1 MTVSNIPFLSSEEK
15 FSALFDFATEGIIVI
30 NSEGLIVLSNPASE
44 KLFGYHESELIG
56 KPVEMLIP
64 KRFGDHT
71 HHREKYAD
79 NPRPRSMGI
88 GMNLYGKKK
97 DGEEIPVEISLSPY
111 RSGKNHFVI
120 AFIIDI
126 TIRKKNEEIQ
136 KKQKE
141 ELQALANE
149 LDKRVK
155 DRTMILEEALHEL
168 ENSREELSIALEK
181 EKELNELKTRFVSMA
196 SHEFRTPLAT
206 ILSSLSLVTKYGEI
220 GEKESQAK
228 HINRIKTSITHLT
241 EILNDMLSLSK
252 LEEGKISASPELF
265 NIKEFISLA
274 IQELQGLTKP
284 GQQIHFHH
292 FGNQEVYLD
301 NKILKNIL
309 FNLVSNAIK
318 FSPESKPIEVFT
330 TVNTSF
336 IEIKVKDNGIGIPE
350 EDQEQL
356 FQRFFRGQNAA
367 NIQGTG
373 LGLNIVARYVELMNG
388 TITFESKPE
397 KGTIFIIKI
406 PNYIK
411 HE

>member
-1 MTVSNIPFLSSEEK
+1 MAVSTIPFSSSEEK

-30 NSEGLIVLSNPASE
+30 NSEGVIILSNPASE
-44 KLFGYHESELIG
+44 RLFGYKENELIG

-64 KRFGDHT
+64 KRFGEHS
-71 HHREKYAD
+71 HHREKFAD

-88 GMNLYGKKK
+88 GMNLFGKRKN
-97 DGEEIPVEISLSPY
+97 GEEIPVEISLSPY
-111 RSGKNHFVI
+111 RSGQSHFVI

-126 TIRKKNEEIQ
+126 TVRKRNEEIQ

-141 ELQALANE
+141 ELQSLANE

-220 GEKESQAK
+220 GEKESQTK
-228 HINRIKTSITHLT
+228 HINRIKSSISHLT

-252 LEEGKISASPELF
+252 LEEGKISATPETF
-265 NIKEFISLA
+265 NIKEFISLTV
-274 IQELQGLTKP
+274 QELQTLTKP
-284 GQQIHFHH
+284 GQQIYFHH

-330 TVNTSF
+330 SVNDSF

-388 TITFESKPE
+388 NITFESKPE

>member
-1 MTVSNIPFLSSEEK
+1 MAVSNIPFLSSEER
-15 FSALFDFATEGIIVI
+15 FGALFDFATEGIIVVD
-30 NSEGLIVLSNPASE
+30 SMGLIVLSNPASE
-44 KLFGYHESELIG
+44 KLFGYRENELIG
-56 KPVEMLIP
+56 KSVEMLIP
-64 KRFGDHT
+64 KRFGEHT
-71 HHREKYAD
+71 HHREKYSG
-79 NPRPRSMGI
+79 NPHPRSMGA

-97 DGEEIPVEISLSPY
+97 NGEEIPLEISLSPY
-111 RSGKNHFVI
+111 RSGQSHFVI

-126 TIRKKNEEIQ
+126 TVRKRNEEIQ

-220 GEKESQAK
+220 GEKESQTK
-228 HINRIKTSITHLT
+228 HINRIKSSISHLT

-252 LEEGKISASPELF
+252 LEEGKISASPEIF

-274 IQELQGLTKP
+274 IQELQILTKP
-284 GQQIHFHH
+284 GQQIYFHH

-330 TVNTSF
+330 SVNASF

-388 TITFESKPE
+388 NITFESKPE

-406 PNYIK
+406 PNYFN